1 MINFT
6 FNTTSGIRFGSGMS
20 KICVEEISKKL
31 GPNVLFITDKDLM
44 SLNLTEPTL
53 SELNKHSSIVEVFK
67 DVEADPSIKT
77 LLHSIEVGKKLML
90 QVLLDLGEDLQWM

>member
-1 MINFT
+1 MNNFT

-31 GPNVLFITDKDLM
+31 GPNILFITDKGLM

-53 SELNKHSSIVEVFK
+53 VN
-67 DVEADPSIKT
+67 
-77 LLHSIEVGKKLML
+77 
-90 QVLLDLGEDLQWM
+90 

>member
-1 MINFT
+1 MNNFT

-44 SLNLTEPTL
+44 SLNLTKPTL
-53 SELNKHSSIVEVFK
+53 SELNKHS
-67 DVEADPSIKT
+67 
-77 LLHSIEVGKKLML
+77 
-90 QVLLDLGEDLQWM
+90 